1 LTKRQLDWINRT
13 TSMKARKLQNVENRI
28 FDEDEQED
36 EEIDYTDLYDEKYFD
51 DGTQEYYDTGNQ
63 TSKTFYK

>member
-1 LTKRQLDWINRT
+1 
-13 TSMKARKLQNVENRI
+13 MKARKLQNVENRI
-28 FDEDEQED
+28 FEEDDDEQ

-63 TSKTFYK
+63 TSKLFFHIMTS